1 MAPPLTVENTCSIS
15 AIVIRCPRD
24 TNRGVPLGESTLRSL
39 AKREHMFYSRFME
52 YRTLTD
58 GTRRRVHREY
68 VDVVARFGRD
78 GSLEPVSV
86 IWKDG
91 RSFTIDE
98 ATEGGRLAPRRAGV
112 GRPATTCDL
121 AGTRRSSTS
130 SAAVPSR
137 RWASPMSCAGGSLP
151 TTRRA
156 RARRGSSGAAAG
168 ADGRAAPQPPLAL
181 RSLRLPP
188 FSNFLFA

>member
-1 MAPPLTVENTCSIS
+1 MAPPFPVRNIRSILLR
-15 AIVIRCPRD
+15 VIGQPRD
-24 TNRGVPLGESTLRSL
+24 TNWGAPLGEFTTRSPVE
-39 AKREHMFYSRFME
+39 KEHMFYPRGME

-151 TTRRA
+151 TTRHA